1 MPIFYILE
9 KTKKEGV
16 ELKNKNLQEL
26 MKYSGK
32 YKVFT
37 YLSLILSGLSS
48 ILALVPFV
56 YIWKIIK
63 EVIEVMPNF
72 QNATNIVHNGWLAV
86 IFAVISMLI
95 YFIGLICS
103 HMSAFRVAT
112 NMRKKAMEHITK
124 MPIGKIEEIGSGKL
138 RKIVNESAGGT
149 ETYLAHQLPD
159 MAGALVTPICM
170 IIFLFVFDWKLGLV
184 SLIPTVIGFFA
195 MSKMMGK
202 QMADDIGKYQNSLE
216 VMNNEAVE
224 YVRGMPVVKTFGQSV
239 YTFTKFKNS
248 IEDYEKFCMA
258 YTKKARKPMIEFQVS
273 INCIFAFLIAVTLL
287 VVGKGT
293 VSQSF
298 LLNLLFYVIYTP
310 ILTTTL
316 TKVMFMSENTMLVTD
331 CIKRIN
337 SIFEIQPLSES
348 KINAKLKDNSIELK
362 NVKFK
367 YDNAEKNAIDD
378 INMKID
384 ANSTIALVGPS
395 GSGKSTIANLI
406 ARFYDVN
413 EGKILIGGVDIKD
426 IKKEE
431 LMDTVSYVFQN
442 SKLLKTSIYENV
454 RMAKPDATKEEIME
468 ALHLAQCDDIIAK
481 LPDGINTIIGSKG
494 TYLSGG
500 EQQRINIARVML
512 KNSKIVILDE
522 ATAFADP
529 ENEYK
534 VQKAFK
540 NLGKNKTVIMIAHR
554 LSTIKNVDKIYV
566 INNGKVEEQGTHK
579 ELIDNGGMYSKMWND
594 YNTSIAWKV
603 GEVKC

>member
-1 MPIFYILE
+1 M
-9 KTKKEGV
+9 
-16 ELKNKNLQEL
+16 KNKNLEEL

-32 YKVFT
+32 YKIFT

-48 ILALVPFV
+48 ILALIPFV

-72 QNATNIVHNGWLAV
+72 QNATNIVHNGWMAV
-86 IFAVISMLI
+86 AFAIISMAI
-95 YFIGLICS
+95 YFMSLICS

-112 NMRKKAMEHITK
+112 NMRKKAMKHITK

-170 IIFLFVFDWKLGLV
+170 IVFLFIFDWKLGLV
-184 SLIPTVIGFFA
+184 SLIPTGIGFWA

-239 YTFTKFKNS
+239 YTFKRFKSS

-258 YTKKARKPMIEFQVS
+258 YTKKARKPMIEFQVAT
-273 INCIFAFLIAVTLL
+273 NCIFAFLIAVTLL

-293 VSQSF
+293 VSQTF
-298 LLNLLFYVIYTP
+298 LLNLLFYIIYTP

-337 SIFEIQPLSES
+337 SIFEIEPLPES
-348 KINAKLKDNSIELK
+348 KSNTKLNDNSIELK
-362 NVKFK
+362 NIKFK
-367 YDNAEKNAIDD
+367 YDNAEKNAIDG
-378 INMKID
+378 ISMKIP

-413 EGKILIGGVDIKD
+413 EGKILIGGVDIKN

-431 LMDTVSYVFQN
+431 LMNTVSYVFQN

-454 RMAKPDATKEEIME
+454 RMAKPDATKEEVME
-468 ALHLAQCDDIIAK
+468 ALHLAQCDDIIEK

-500 EQQRINIARVML
+500 EGQRINIARVIL

-529 ENEYK
+529 ENEYQ
-534 VQKAFK
+534 VQKAFE

-566 INNGKVEEQGTHK
+566 INNGKIEEQGTHE
-579 ELIDNGGMYSKMWND
+579 ELINNNGIYSKMWND

-603 GEVKC
+603 GEAKC

>member
-1 MPIFYILE
+1 M
-9 KTKKEGV
+9 
-16 ELKNKNLQEL
+16 KNKNLQEL

-32 YKVFT
+32 YKIFT
-37 YLSLILSGLSS
+37 YLSLILSGISS
-48 ILALVPFV
+48 VLALIPFV

-72 QNATNIVHNGWLAV
+72 QNATSIVHNGWMAV
-86 IFAVISMLI
+86 IFAIISMII
-95 YFIGLICS
+95 YFVGLICS
-103 HMSAFRVAT
+103 HMSAFRVAS

-124 MPIGKIEEIGSGKL
+124 IPIGKIEEIGSGKL

-170 IIFLFVFDWKLGLV
+170 LIFLFIFDWKLGIV
-184 SLIPTVIGFFA
+184 SLIPTVMGFFA
-195 MSKMMGK
+195 MKKMMGK

-239 YTFTKFKNS
+239 YTFKRFKNS

-273 INCIFAFLIAVTLL
+273 VNCIFAFLIAVTLL

-298 LLNLLFYVIYTP
+298 LLNLLFYIIYTP

-337 SIFEIQPLSES
+337 SIFEIKPLSENKTKE
-348 KINAKLKDNSIELK
+348 KIKDNSIELK

-367 YDNAEKNAIDD
+367 YDNAEDNAIDN
-378 INMKID
+378 ISMKIK

-413 EGKILIGGVDIKD
+413 EGKILIGGVDIKN

-431 LMDTVSYVFQN
+431 LMNTVSYVFQN

-454 RMAKPDATKEEIME
+454 RMAKPNATKEEVIE
-468 ALHLAQCDDIIAK
+468 ALHLAQCDDIIEK
-481 LPDGINTIIGSKG
+481 MPDGIDTQIGSKG
-494 TYLSGG
+494 VYFSGG
-500 EQQRINIARVML
+500 EVQRINIARVIL

-529 ENEYK
+529 ENETK
-534 VQKAFK
+534 VQKAFE

-554 LSTIKNVDKIYV
+554 LSTIKNVDEIYV
-566 INNGKVEEQGTHK
+566 INNGKIKEQGTHE
-579 ELIDNGGMYSKMWND
+579 ELIGKGGIYSKMWND

-603 GEVKC
+603 GEEKC

>member
-1 MPIFYILE
+1 M
-9 KTKKEGV
+9 
-16 ELKNKNLQEL
+16 KNKNLQEL
-26 MKYSGK
+26 MEYSGK
-32 YKVFT
+32 YKIFT
-37 YLSLILSGLSS
+37 YLSLILSGASS
-48 ILALVPFV
+48 ILALIPFV

-72 QNATNIVHNGWLAV
+72 QNATNIVHNGWMAV
-86 IFAVISMLI
+86 AFSIISMVI

-103 HMSAFRVAT
+103 HMSAFRVAA

-124 MPIGKIEEIGSGKL
+124 MPIGKIDEIGSGRL

-159 MAGALVTPICM
+159 MAGALITPICM
-170 IIFLFVFDWKLGLV
+170 LIFLFIFDWKLGLV
-184 SLIPTVIGFFA
+184 SLIPTIIGFLA

-202 QMADDIGKYQNSLE
+202 QMAEDIGKYQNSLE

-224 YVRGMPVVKTFGQSV
+224 YVRGMPVVKSFGQSV
-239 YTFTKFKNS
+239 YTFKKFKKS
-248 IEDYEKFCMA
+248 IEDYDNFCMA

-298 LLNLLFYVIYTP
+298 LLNLLFYIIYTP

-337 SIFEIQPLSES
+337 SIFEIKPLSENKTKE
-348 KINAKLKDNSIELK
+348 KIKDNSIELK

-367 YDNAEKNAIDD
+367 YDNAEDNAIDN
-378 INMKID
+378 ISMEIP
-384 ANSTIALVGPS
+384 ANSTVALVGPS

-413 EGKILIGGVDIKD
+413 EGKILIGVVDIKN

-431 LMDTVSYVFQN
+431 LMNTVSYVFQN

-454 RMAKPDATKEEIME
+454 RMAKPNATKEEVIE
-468 ALHLAQCDDIIAK
+468 ALHLAQCDDIIEK
-481 LPDGINTIIGSKG
+481 MPDGIDTQIGSKG
-494 TYLSGG
+494 VYFSGG
-500 EQQRINIARVML
+500 EVQRINIARVIL

-529 ENEYK
+529 ENETK
-534 VQKAFK
+534 VQKAFE

-554 LSTIKNVDKIYV
+554 LSTIKNVDEIYV
-566 INNGKVEEQGTHK
+566 INNGKIKEQGTHE
-579 ELIDNGGMYSKMWND
+579 ELIGKGGIYSKMWND

-603 GEVKC
+603 GEEKC

>member
-1 MPIFYILE
+1 M
-9 KTKKEGV
+9 
-16 ELKNKNLQEL
+16 KNKNLQEL

-32 YKVFT
+32 YKIFT

-48 ILALVPFV
+48 ILALIPFI

-72 QNATNIVHNGWLAV
+72 QNATSIVHNGWMAV
-86 IFAVISMLI
+86 AFAIISMAI
-95 YFIGLICS
+95 YFMGLICS

-149 ETYLAHQLPD
+149 ENYLAHQLPD

-170 IIFLFVFDWKLGLV
+170 IVFLFIFDWKLGLV
-184 SLIPTVIGFFA
+184 SLIPTAIGFFA

-239 YTFTKFKNS
+239 YTFKRFKNS
-248 IEDYEKFCMA
+248 IEEYEKFCMA
-258 YTKKARKPMIEFQVS
+258 YTKKARKPMIEFQVAT
-273 INCIFAFLIAVTLL
+273 NCIFAFLIAVTLL
-287 VVGKGT
+287 VVERGT

-298 LLNLLFYVIYTP
+298 LLNLLFYIIYTP

-337 SIFEIQPLSES
+337 SIFEIKLLSES
-348 KINAKLKDNSIELK
+348 TTNAKSSDNSIELR
-362 NVKFK
+362 NIKFK
-367 YDNAEKNAIDD
+367 YDNAEKNAIDG
-378 INMKID
+378 ISMEIT

-413 EGKILIGGVDIKD
+413 EGKILIGGVDIKN

-431 LMDTVSYVFQN
+431 LMNTVSYVFQN

-454 RMAKPDATKEEIME
+454 RMAKPDATKEEVME
-468 ALHLAQCDDIIAK
+468 ALHLAQCDDIIEK

-500 EQQRINIARVML
+500 EGQRINIARVML

-529 ENEYK
+529 ENEYQ
-534 VQKAFK
+534 VQKAFE
-540 NLGKNKTVIMIAHR
+540 NIGKNKTVIMIAHR

-566 INNGKVEEQGTHK
+566 INNGKIEEQGTHE
-579 ELIDNGGMYSKMWND
+579 ELVNNNGIYSKMWND

-603 GEVKC
+603 GEAKC

>member
-1 MPIFYILE
+1 M
-9 KTKKEGV
+9 
-16 ELKNKNLQEL
+16 KNKNLQEL

-32 YKVFT
+32 YKIFT

-48 ILALVPFV
+48 ILALIPFI

-72 QNATNIVHNGWLAV
+72 QNATSIVHNGWMAV
-86 IFAVISMLI
+86 AFAIISMAT
-95 YFIGLICS
+95 YFMGLICS

-149 ETYLAHQLPD
+149 ENYLAHQLPD

-170 IIFLFVFDWKLGLV
+170 IVFLFIFDWKLGLV
-184 SLIPTVIGFFA
+184 SLIPTGIGFFA

-239 YTFTKFKNS
+239 YTFKRFKNS

-258 YTKKARKPMIEFQVS
+258 YTKKARKPMIEFQVAT
-273 INCIFAFLIAVTLL
+273 NCIFAFLIAVTLL
-287 VVGKGT
+287 VVERGT

-298 LLNLLFYVIYTP
+298 LLNLLFYIIYTP

-337 SIFEIQPLSES
+337 SIFEIKPLSES
-348 KINAKLKDNSIELK
+348 TTNAKSSDNSIELR
-362 NVKFK
+362 NIKFK
-367 YDNAEKNAIDD
+367 YDNAEKNAIDG
-378 INMKID
+378 ISMEIT

-413 EGKILIGGVDIKD
+413 EGKILIGGVDIKN

-431 LMDTVSYVFQN
+431 LMNTVSYVFQN

-454 RMAKPDATKEEIME
+454 RMAKPDATKEEVME
-468 ALHLAQCDDIIAK
+468 ALHLAQCDDIIEK

-500 EQQRINIARVML
+500 EGQRINIARVML

-529 ENEYK
+529 ENEYQ
-534 VQKAFK
+534 VQKAFE
-540 NLGKNKTVIMIAHR
+540 NIGKNKTVIMIAHR

-566 INNGKVEEQGTHK
+566 INNGKIEEQGTHE
-579 ELIDNGGMYSKMWND
+579 ELVNNNGIYSKMWND

-603 GEVKC
+603 GEAKC

>member
-1 MPIFYILE
+1 M
-9 KTKKEGV
+9 
-16 ELKNKNLQEL
+16 KNKNLQEL

-32 YKVFT
+32 YKIFT

-48 ILALVPFV
+48 ILALIPFV

-72 QNATNIVHNGWLAV
+72 QNATSIVHNGWMAV
-86 IFAVISMLI
+86 AFAIISMAI

-159 MAGALVTPICM
+159 MAGAVVTPICM
-170 IIFLFVFDWKLGLV
+170 IVFLFIFDWKLGLV
-184 SLIPTVIGFFA
+184 SLIPTAIGFFA

-239 YTFTKFKNS
+239 YTFKKFKNS

-273 INCIFAFLIAVTLL
+273 TNCIFAFLIAVTLL
-287 VVGKGT
+287 VVGRGT

-298 LLNLLFYVIYTP
+298 LLNLLFYIIYTP

-337 SIFEIQPLSES
+337 SIFEIEPLSES
-348 KINAKLKDNSIELK
+348 TTNAKLNDNSIELK
-362 NVKFK
+362 NIKFK
-367 YDNAEKNAIDD
+367 YDNAEKNAIDG
-378 INMKID
+378 ISMKIPV
-384 ANSTIALVGPS
+384 NSTIALVGPS

-413 EGKILIGGVDIKD
+413 EGEILIGGANIKN
-426 IKKEE
+426 IKKED
-431 LMDTVSYVFQN
+431 LMNTVSYVFQD

-454 RMAKPDATKEEIME
+454 RMAKLNATKEEVME
-468 ALHLAQCDDIIAK
+468 ALHLAQCDDIIEK

-529 ENEYK
+529 ENEYQ
-534 VQKAFK
+534 VQKAFE
-540 NLGKNKTVIMIAHR
+540 NLSKNKTVIMIAHR
-554 LSTIKNVDKIYV
+554 LSTIKNVDTIYV
-566 INNGKVEEQGTHK
+566 INNGKIEEQGTHE
-579 ELIDNGGMYSKMWND
+579 ELLKKNGLYNKMWND

-603 GEVKC
+603 GESKC

>member
-1 MPIFYILE
+1 M
-9 KTKKEGV
+9 
-16 ELKNKNLQEL
+16 KNKNLQEL

-32 YKVFT
+32 YKIFT
-37 YLSLILSGLSS
+37 YLSLILSGISS
-48 ILALVPFV
+48 VLALIPFV

-72 QNATNIVHNGWLAV
+72 QNATSIVHNGWMAV
-86 IFAVISMLI
+86 IFAIISMII
-95 YFIGLICS
+95 YFVGLICS
-103 HMSAFRVAT
+103 HMSAFRVAS

-124 MPIGKIEEIGSGKL
+124 IPIGKIEEIGSGKL

-170 IIFLFVFDWKLGLV
+170 LIFLFIFDWKLGIV
-184 SLIPTVIGFFA
+184 SLIPTVMGFFA
-195 MSKMMGK
+195 MKKMMGK

-239 YTFTKFKNS
+239 YTFKRFKNS

-273 INCIFAFLIAVTLL
+273 VNCIFAFLIAVTLL

-298 LLNLLFYVIYTP
+298 LLNLLFYIIYTP

-337 SIFEIQPLSES
+337 SIFEIKPLSENKTKE
-348 KINAKLKDNSIELK
+348 KIKDNSIELK

-367 YDNAEKNAIDD
+367 YDNAEDNAIDN
-378 INMKID
+378 ISMKIK

-395 GSGKSTIANLI
+395 ESGKSTIANLI

-413 EGKILIGGVDIKD
+413 EGKILIGGVDIKN

-431 LMDTVSYVFQN
+431 LMNTVSYVFQN

-454 RMAKPDATKEEIME
+454 RMAKPNATKEEVIE
-468 ALHLAQCDDIIAK
+468 ALHLAQCDDIIEK
-481 LPDGINTIIGSKG
+481 MPDGIDTQIGSKG
-494 TYLSGG
+494 VYFSGG
-500 EQQRINIARVML
+500 EVQRINIARVIL

-529 ENEYK
+529 ENETVIQEAISK
-534 VQKAFK
+534 
-540 NLGKNKTVIMIAHR
+540 LIKNKTVLIIAHR
-554 LSTIKNVDKIYV
+554 MRTVTNADKIV
-566 INNGKVEEQGTHK
+566 VLKDGIVAEQGTPNGLINNGKIFK
-579 ELIDNGGMYSKMWND
+579 EMVQKQQS
-594 YNTSIAWKV
+594 TEHWKL
-603 GEVKC
+603 

>member
-1 MPIFYILE
+1 M
-9 KTKKEGV
+9 
-16 ELKNKNLQEL
+16 KNKNLQEL

-32 YKVFT
+32 YKIFT
-37 YLSLILSGLSS
+37 YLSLILSGISS
-48 ILALVPFV
+48 VLALIPFV

-72 QNATNIVHNGWLAV
+72 QNATSIVHNGWMAV
-86 IFAVISMLI
+86 IFAIISTII
-95 YFIGLICS
+95 YFVGLICS
-103 HMSAFRVAT
+103 HMSAFRVAS

-124 MPIGKIEEIGSGKL
+124 IPIGKIEEIGSGKL

-170 IIFLFVFDWKLGLV
+170 LIFLFIFDWKLGIV
-184 SLIPTVIGFFA
+184 SLIPTVMGFFA
-195 MSKMMGK
+195 MKKMMGK

-239 YTFTKFKNS
+239 YTFKRFKNS
-248 IEDYEKFCMA
+248 IEDYEKFCMT

-273 INCIFAFLIAVTLL
+273 VNCIFAFLIAVTLL

-298 LLNLLFYVIYTP
+298 LLNLLFYIIYTP

-337 SIFEIQPLSES
+337 SIFEIKPLSENKTKE
-348 KINAKLKDNSIELK
+348 KIKDNSIELK

-367 YDNAEKNAIDD
+367 YDNAEDNAIDN
-378 INMKID
+378 ISMKIK
-384 ANSTIALVGPS
+384 ANSAIALVGPS

-413 EGKILIGGVDIKD
+413 EGKILIGGVDIKN

-431 LMDTVSYVFQN
+431 LMNTVSYVFQN

-454 RMAKPDATKEEIME
+454 RMAKPNATKEEVIE
-468 ALHLAQCDDIIAK
+468 ALHLAQCDDIIEK
-481 LPDGINTIIGSKG
+481 MPDGIDTQIGSKG
-494 TYLSGG
+494 VYFSGG
-500 EQQRINIARVML
+500 EVQRINIARVIL

-529 ENEYK
+529 ENETK
-534 VQKAFK
+534 VQKAFE

-554 LSTIKNVDKIYV
+554 LSTIKNVDEIYV
-566 INNGKVEEQGTHK
+566 INNGKIKEQGTHE
-579 ELIDNGGMYSKMWND
+579 ELIGKGGIYSKMWND

-603 GEVKC
+603 GEEKC

>member
-1 MPIFYILE
+1 M
-9 KTKKEGV
+9 
-16 ELKNKNLQEL
+16 KNKNLQEL

-32 YKVFT
+32 YKIFT
-37 YLSLILSGLSS
+37 YLSLILSGISS
-48 ILALVPFV
+48 VLALIPFV

-72 QNATNIVHNGWLAV
+72 QNATSIVHNGWMAV
-86 IFAVISMLI
+86 IFAIISMII
-95 YFIGLICS
+95 YFVGLICS
-103 HMSAFRVAT
+103 HMSAFRVAS

-124 MPIGKIEEIGSGKL
+124 IPIGKIEEIGSGKL

-170 IIFLFVFDWKLGLV
+170 LIFLFIFDWKLGIV
-184 SLIPTVIGFFA
+184 SLIPTVMGFFA
-195 MSKMMGK
+195 MKKMMGK

-239 YTFTKFKNS
+239 YTFKRFKNS

-273 INCIFAFLIAVTLL
+273 VNCIFAFLIAVTLL

-298 LLNLLFYVIYTP
+298 LLNLLFYIIYTP

-337 SIFEIQPLSES
+337 SIFEIKPLSENKTKE
-348 KINAKLKDNSIELK
+348 KIKDNSIELK

-367 YDNAEKNAIDD
+367 YDNAEDNAIDN
-378 INMKID
+378 ISMKIK

-413 EGKILIGGVDIKD
+413 EGKILIGGVDIKN

-431 LMDTVSYVFQN
+431 LMNTVSYVFQN

-454 RMAKPDATKEEIME
+454 RMAKPNATKEEVIE
-468 ALHLAQCDDIIAK
+468 ALHLAQCDDIIEK
-481 LPDGINTIIGSKG
+481 MPDGIDTQIGSKG
-494 TYLSGG
+494 VYFSGG
-500 EQQRINIARVML
+500 EVQRINIARVIL
-512 KNSKIVILDE
+512 KNSKMVILDE

-529 ENEYK
+529 ENETK
-534 VQKAFK
+534 VQKAFE

-554 LSTIKNVDKIYV
+554 LSTIKNVDEIYV
-566 INNGKVEEQGTHK
+566 INNGKIKEQGTHE
-579 ELIDNGGMYSKMWND
+579 ELIGKGGIYSKMWND

-603 GEVKC
+603 GEEKC

>member
-1 MPIFYILE
+1 M
-9 KTKKEGV
+9 
-16 ELKNKNLQEL
+16 KNKNLQEL
-26 MKYSGK
+26 MEYSGK
-32 YKVFT
+32 YKIFT
-37 YLSLILSGLSS
+37 YLSLILSGASS
-48 ILALVPFV
+48 ILALIPFV

-72 QNATNIVHNGWLAV
+72 QNATNIVHNGWMAV
-86 IFAVISMLI
+86 AFSIISMVI

-103 HMSAFRVAT
+103 HMSAFRVAA

-124 MPIGKIEEIGSGKL
+124 MPIGKIDEIGSGRL

-159 MAGALVTPICM
+159 MAGALITPICM
-170 IIFLFVFDWKLGLV
+170 LIFLFIFDWKLGLV
-184 SLIPTVIGFFA
+184 SLIPTIIGFLA

-202 QMADDIGKYQNSLE
+202 QMAEDIGKYQNSLE

-224 YVRGMPVVKTFGQSV
+224 YVRGMPVVKSFGQSV
-239 YTFTKFKNS
+239 YTFKKFKKS
-248 IEDYEKFCMA
+248 IEDYDNFCMA

-293 VSQSF
+293 ISQSF
-298 LLNLLFYVIYTP
+298 LLNLLFYIIYTP

-337 SIFEIQPLSES
+337 SIFEIKPLSES
-348 KINAKLKDNSIELK
+348 TTNTKLNDNFIELK
-362 NVKFK
+362 NIKFK
-367 YDNAEKNAIDD
+367 YDNTEKNAIDD
-378 INMKID
+378 ISMEIP
-384 ANSTIALVGPS
+384 ANSTVALVGPS

-413 EGKILIGGVDIKD
+413 EGKILIGGIDIKD

-431 LMDTVSYVFQN
+431 LMNTVSYVFQN
-442 SKLLKTSIYENV
+442 GKLLKTSIYENV
-454 RMAKPDATKEEIME
+454 RMAKPNATKEEVME
-468 ALHLAQCDDIIAK
+468 ALHLAQCDDIIEK
-481 LPDGINTIIGSKG
+481 LPNGINTIIGSKG

-500 EQQRINIARVML
+500 EQQRINIAKVML

-529 ENEYK
+529 ENEYQ
-534 VQKAFK
+534 VQKAFE

-566 INNGKVEEQGTHK
+566 INNGKIEEQGTHE
-579 ELIDNGGMYSKMWND
+579 ELINNNGIYNKMWND

-603 GEVKC
+603 GEAKC

>member
-1 MPIFYILE
+1 M
-9 KTKKEGV
+9 
-16 ELKNKNLQEL
+16 KNKNLQEL

-37 YLSLILSGLSS
+37 YLSLILSGISS
-48 ILALVPFV
+48 ILALIPFV

-72 QNATNIVHNGWLAV
+72 QNATSIVHNGWIAV
-86 IFAVISMLI
+86 VFAVISMVI

-103 HMSAFRVAT
+103 HMSAFRVAS

-159 MAGALVTPICM
+159 MVGALVTPICM
-170 IIFLFVFDWKLGLV
+170 LVFLFIFDWKLGIV

-239 YTFTKFKNS
+239 YTFKRFKNS

-273 INCIFAFLIAVTLL
+273 VNCIFAFLIAVTLL

-298 LLNLLFYVIYTP
+298 LLNLLFYIIYTP

-337 SIFEIQPLSES
+337 SIFDIKPLSETKTKE
-348 KINAKLKDNSIELK
+348 KIKDNSIELK

-367 YDNAEKNAIDD
+367 YDNADKNAIND
-378 INMKID
+378 ISMKIK

-395 GSGKSTIANLI
+395 GGGKSTIANLI

-413 EGKILIGGVDIKD
+413 EGKILIGGVDIKN

-431 LMDTVSYVFQN
+431 LMNTVSYVFQN

-454 RMAKPDATKEEIME
+454 RMAKPDATKEEVME
-468 ALHLAQCDDIIAK
+468 ALHLAQCDDIIEK
-481 LPDGINTIIGSKG
+481 LPDGIDTQIGSKG
-494 TYLSGG
+494 VYFSGG
-500 EQQRINIARVML
+500 EVQRINIARVIL

-529 ENEYK
+529 ENETK
-534 VQKAFK
+534 VQKAFE

-566 INNGKVEEQGTHK
+566 INNGKIEEQGTHE
-579 ELIDNGGMYSKMWND
+579 ELINKGGLYNKMWND

-603 GEVKC
+603 GEEKC

>member
-1 MPIFYILE
+1 
-9 KTKKEGV
+9 
-16 ELKNKNLQEL
+16 

-32 YKVFT
+32 YKIFT
-37 YLSLILSGLSS
+37 YLSLILSGISS
-48 ILALVPFV
+48 VLALIPFV

-72 QNATNIVHNGWLAV
+72 QNATSIVHNGWMAV
-86 IFAVISMLI
+86 IFAIISTII
-95 YFIGLICS
+95 YFVGLICS
-103 HMSAFRVAT
+103 HMSAFRVAS

-124 MPIGKIEEIGSGKL
+124 IPIGKIEEIGSGKL

-170 IIFLFVFDWKLGLV
+170 LIFLFIFDWKLGIV
-184 SLIPTVIGFFA
+184 SLIPTVMGFFA
-195 MSKMMGK
+195 MKKMMGK

-239 YTFTKFKNS
+239 YTFKRFKNS
-248 IEDYEKFCMA
+248 IEDYEKFCMT

-273 INCIFAFLIAVTLL
+273 VNCIFAFLIAVTLL

-298 LLNLLFYVIYTP
+298 LLNLLFYIIYTP

-337 SIFEIQPLSES
+337 SIFEIKPLSENKTKE
-348 KINAKLKDNSIELK
+348 KIKDNSIELK

-367 YDNAEKNAIDD
+367 YDNAEDNAIDN
-378 INMKID
+378 ISMKIK
-384 ANSTIALVGPS
+384 ANSAIALVGPS

-413 EGKILIGGVDIKD
+413 EGKILIGGVDIKN

-431 LMDTVSYVFQN
+431 LMNTVSYVFQN

-454 RMAKPDATKEEIME
+454 RMAKPNATKEEVIE
-468 ALHLAQCDDIIAK
+468 ALHLAQCDDIIEK
-481 LPDGINTIIGSKG
+481 MPDGIDTQIGSKG
-494 TYLSGG
+494 VYFSGG
-500 EQQRINIARVML
+500 EVQRINIARVIL

-529 ENEYK
+529 ENETK
-534 VQKAFK
+534 VQKAFE

-554 LSTIKNVDKIYV
+554 LSTIKNVNEIYV
-566 INNGKVEEQGTHK
+566 INNGKIKEQGTHE
-579 ELIDNGGMYSKMWND
+579 ELIGKGGIYSKMWND

-603 GEVKC
+603 GEEKC

>member
-1 MPIFYILE
+1 M
-9 KTKKEGV
+9 
-16 ELKNKNLQEL
+16 KNKNLQEL

-32 YKVFT
+32 YKIFT
-37 YLSLILSGLSS
+37 YLSLILSGISS
-48 ILALVPFV
+48 VLALIPFV

-72 QNATNIVHNGWLAV
+72 QNATSIVHNGWMAV
-86 IFAVISMLI
+86 IFAIISMII
-95 YFIGLICS
+95 YFVGLICS
-103 HMSAFRVAT
+103 HMSAFRVAS

-124 MPIGKIEEIGSGKL
+124 IPIGKIEEIGSGKL

-170 IIFLFVFDWKLGLV
+170 LIFLFIFDWKLGIV
-184 SLIPTVIGFFA
+184 SLIPTVMGFFA
-195 MSKMMGK
+195 MKKMMGK

-216 VMNNEAVE
+216 VMNNEVVE

-239 YTFTKFKNS
+239 YTFKRFKNS

-273 INCIFAFLIAVTLL
+273 VNCIFAFLIAVTLL

-298 LLNLLFYVIYTP
+298 LLNLLFYIIYTP

-337 SIFEIQPLSES
+337 SIFEIKPLSENKTKE
-348 KINAKLKDNSIELK
+348 KIKDNSIELK

-367 YDNAEKNAIDD
+367 YDNAEDNAIDN
-378 INMKID
+378 ISMKIK

-413 EGKILIGGVDIKD
+413 EGKILIGGVDIKN

-431 LMDTVSYVFQN
+431 LMNTVSYVFQN

-454 RMAKPDATKEEIME
+454 RMAKPNATKEEVIE
-468 ALHLAQCDDIIAK
+468 ALHLAQCDDIIEK
-481 LPDGINTIIGSKG
+481 MPDGIDTQIGSKG
-494 TYLSGG
+494 VYFSGG
-500 EQQRINIARVML
+500 EVQRINIARVIL

-529 ENEYK
+529 ENETK
-534 VQKAFK
+534 VQKAFE

-554 LSTIKNVDKIYV
+554 LSTIKNVDEIYV
-566 INNGKVEEQGTHK
+566 INNGKIKEQGTHE
-579 ELIDNGGMYSKMWND
+579 ELIGKGGIYSKMWND

-603 GEVKC
+603 GEEKC

>member
-1 MPIFYILE
+1 MPIFYCIGE
-9 KTKKEGV
+9 IWKEGV
-16 ELKNKNLQEL
+16 KVKNKNLQEL

-32 YKVFT
+32 YKIFT

-48 ILALVPFV
+48 ILALIPFV

-72 QNATNIVHNGWLAV
+72 QNATSIVHNGWMAV
-86 IFAVISMLI
+86 AFAIISMAI

-159 MAGALVTPICM
+159 MAGAVVTPICM
-170 IIFLFVFDWKLGLV
+170 IVFLFIFDWKLGLV
-184 SLIPTVIGFFA
+184 SLIPTAIGFFA

-239 YTFTKFKNS
+239 YTFKKFKNS
-248 IEDYEKFCMA
+248 IQDYEKFCMA

-273 INCIFAFLIAVTLL
+273 TNCIFAFLIAVTLL
-287 VVGKGT
+287 VIGRGT

-298 LLNLLFYVIYTP
+298 LLNLLFYIIYTP

-348 KINAKLKDNSIELK
+348 DQSSKLNDNSIELK
-362 NVKFK
+362 NIKFK
-367 YDNAEKNAIDD
+367 YDNADKNAIDD
-378 INMKID
+378 INMKIP

-413 EGKILIGGVDIKD
+413 EGEILIGGANIKN
-426 IKKEE
+426 IKKED
-431 LMDTVSYVFQN
+431 LMNTVSYVFQD

-454 RMAKPDATKEEIME
+454 RMAKPNATKEEIME
-468 ALHLAQCDDIIAK
+468 ALHLAQCDDIIEK

-529 ENEYK
+529 ENEYQ
-534 VQKAFK
+534 VQKAFE
-540 NLGKNKTVIMIAHR
+540 NLSKNKTVIMIAHR

-566 INNGKVEEQGTHK
+566 INNGKIEEQGTHE
-579 ELIDNGGMYSKMWND
+579 ELLKKNGLYNKMWKD

-603 GEVKC
+603 GESKC

>member
-1 MPIFYILE
+1 M
-9 KTKKEGV
+9 
-16 ELKNKNLQEL
+16 KNKNLQEL
-26 MKYSGK
+26 MEYSGK
-32 YKVFT
+32 YKIFT
-37 YLSLILSGLSS
+37 YLSLILSGASS
-48 ILALVPFV
+48 ILALIPFV

-72 QNATNIVHNGWLAV
+72 QNATNIVHNGWMAV
-86 IFAVISMLI
+86 AFSIISMVI

-103 HMSAFRVAT
+103 HMSAFRVAA

-124 MPIGKIEEIGSGKL
+124 MPIGKIDEIGSGRL

-159 MAGALVTPICM
+159 MAGALITPICM
-170 IIFLFVFDWKLGLV
+170 LIFLFIFDWKLGLV
-184 SLIPTVIGFFA
+184 SLIPTIIGFLA
-195 MSKMMGK
+195 MLKMMGK
-202 QMADDIGKYQNSLE
+202 QMAEDIGKYQNSLE

-224 YVRGMPVVKTFGQSV
+224 YVRGMPVVKSFGQSV
-239 YTFTKFKNS
+239 YTFKKFKKS
-248 IEDYEKFCMA
+248 IEDYDNFCMA

-293 VSQSF
+293 ISQSF
-298 LLNLLFYVIYTP
+298 LLNLLFYIIYTP

-337 SIFEIQPLSES
+337 SIFEIKPLSES
-348 KINAKLKDNSIELK
+348 TTNTKLNDNFIELK
-362 NVKFK
+362 NIKFK
-367 YDNAEKNAIDD
+367 YDNTEKNAIDD
-378 INMKID
+378 ISMEIP
-384 ANSTIALVGPS
+384 ANSTVALVGPS

-413 EGKILIGGVDIKD
+413 EGKILIGGIDIKD

-431 LMDTVSYVFQN
+431 LMNTVSYVFQN
-442 SKLLKTSIYENV
+442 GKLLKTSIYENV
-454 RMAKPDATKEEIME
+454 RMAKPNATKEEVME
-468 ALHLAQCDDIIAK
+468 ALHLAQCDDIIEK
-481 LPDGINTIIGSKG
+481 LPNGINTIIGSKG

-529 ENEYK
+529 ENEYQ
-534 VQKAFK
+534 VQKAFE

-566 INNGKVEEQGTHK
+566 INNGKIEEQGTHE
-579 ELIDNGGMYSKMWND
+579 ELINNNGIYNKMWND

-603 GEVKC
+603 GEAKC

>member
-1 MPIFYILE
+1 M
-9 KTKKEGV
+9 
-16 ELKNKNLQEL
+16 KNKNLQEL

-32 YKVFT
+32 YKIFT
-37 YLSLILSGLSS
+37 YLSLILSGISS
-48 ILALVPFV
+48 VLALIPFV

-72 QNATNIVHNGWLAV
+72 QNATSIVHNGWMAV
-86 IFAVISMLI
+86 IFAIISMII
-95 YFIGLICS
+95 YFVGLICS
-103 HMSAFRVAT
+103 HMSAFRVAS

-124 MPIGKIEEIGSGKL
+124 IPIGKIEEIGSGKL

-170 IIFLFVFDWKLGLV
+170 LIFLFIFDWKLGIV
-184 SLIPTVIGFFA
+184 SLIPTVMGFFA
-195 MSKMMGK
+195 MKKMMGK
-202 QMADDIGKYQNSLE
+202 QMADGIGKYQNSLE

-239 YTFTKFKNS
+239 YTFKRFKNS

-273 INCIFAFLIAVTLL
+273 VNCIFAFLIAVTLL

-298 LLNLLFYVIYTP
+298 LLNLLFYIIYTP

-337 SIFEIQPLSES
+337 SIFEIKPLSENKTKE
-348 KINAKLKDNSIELK
+348 KIKDNSIELK

-367 YDNAEKNAIDD
+367 YDNAEDNAIDN
-378 INMKID
+378 ISMKIK

-413 EGKILIGGVDIKD
+413 EGKILIGGVDIKN

-431 LMDTVSYVFQN
+431 LMNTVSYVFQN

-454 RMAKPDATKEEIME
+454 RMAKPNATKEEVIE
-468 ALHLAQCDDIIAK
+468 ALHLAQCDDIIEK
-481 LPDGINTIIGSKG
+481 MPDGIDTQIGSKG
-494 TYLSGG
+494 VYFSGG
-500 EQQRINIARVML
+500 EVQRINIARVIL

-529 ENEYK
+529 ENETK
-534 VQKAFK
+534 VQKAFE

-554 LSTIKNVDKIYV
+554 LSTIKNVDEIYV
-566 INNGKVEEQGTHK
+566 INNGKIKEQGTHE
-579 ELIDNGGMYSKMWND
+579 ELIGKGGIYSKMWND

-603 GEVKC
+603 GEEKC

>member
-1 MPIFYILE
+1 
-9 KTKKEGV
+9 
-16 ELKNKNLQEL
+16 

-32 YKVFT
+32 YKIFT
-37 YLSLILSGLSS
+37 YLSLILSGISS
-48 ILALVPFV
+48 VLALIPFV

-72 QNATNIVHNGWLAV
+72 QNATSIVHNGWVAV
-86 IFAVISMLI
+86 IFAIISTII
-95 YFIGLICS
+95 YFVGLICS
-103 HMSAFRVAT
+103 HMSAFRVAS

-124 MPIGKIEEIGSGKL
+124 IPIGKIEEIGSGKL

-170 IIFLFVFDWKLGLV
+170 LIFLFIFDWKLGIV
-184 SLIPTVIGFFA
+184 SLIPTVMGFFA
-195 MSKMMGK
+195 MKKMMGK

-239 YTFTKFKNS
+239 YTFKRFKNS

-258 YTKKARKPMIEFQVS
+258 HTKKARKPMIEFQVS
-273 INCIFAFLIAVTLL
+273 VNCIFAFLIAVTLL

-298 LLNLLFYVIYTP
+298 LLNLLFYIIYTP

-337 SIFEIQPLSES
+337 SIFEIKPLSENKTKE
-348 KINAKLKDNSIELK
+348 KIKDNSIELK

-367 YDNAEKNAIDD
+367 YDNAEDNAIDN
-378 INMKID
+378 ISMKIK

-413 EGKILIGGVDIKD
+413 EGKILIGVVDIKN

-431 LMDTVSYVFQN
+431 LMNTVSYVFQN

-454 RMAKPDATKEEIME
+454 RMAKPNATKEEVIE
-468 ALHLAQCDDIIAK
+468 ALHLAQCDDIIEK
-481 LPDGINTIIGSKG
+481 MPDGIDTQIGSKG
-494 TYLSGG
+494 VYFSGG
-500 EQQRINIARVML
+500 EVQRINIARVIL

-529 ENEYK
+529 ENETK
-534 VQKAFK
+534 VQKAFE

-554 LSTIKNVDKIYV
+554 LSTIKNVDEIYV
-566 INNGKVEEQGTHK
+566 INNGKIKEQGTHE
-579 ELIDNGGMYSKMWND
+579 ELIGKGGIYSKMWND

-603 GEVKC
+603 GEEKC

>member
-1 MPIFYILE
+1 
-9 KTKKEGV
+9 
-16 ELKNKNLQEL
+16 

-32 YKVFT
+32 YKIFT
-37 YLSLILSGLSS
+37 YLSLILSGISS
-48 ILALVPFV
+48 VLALIPFV

-72 QNATNIVHNGWLAV
+72 QNATSIVHNGWMAV
-86 IFAVISMLI
+86 IFAIISTII
-95 YFIGLICS
+95 YFVGLICS
-103 HMSAFRVAT
+103 HMSAFRVAS

-124 MPIGKIEEIGSGKL
+124 IPIGKIEEIGSGKL

-170 IIFLFVFDWKLGLV
+170 LIFLFIFDWKLGIV
-184 SLIPTVIGFFA
+184 SLIPTVMGFFA
-195 MSKMMGK
+195 MKKMMGK

-239 YTFTKFKNS
+239 YTFKRFKNS

-273 INCIFAFLIAVTLL
+273 VNCIFAFLIAVTLL

-298 LLNLLFYVIYTP
+298 LLNLLFYIIYTP

-337 SIFEIQPLSES
+337 SIFEIKPLSENKTKE
-348 KINAKLKDNSIELK
+348 KIKDNSIELK

-367 YDNAEKNAIDD
+367 YDNAEDNAIDN
-378 INMKID
+378 ISMKIK

-413 EGKILIGGVDIKD
+413 EGKILIGGVDIKN

-431 LMDTVSYVFQN
+431 LMNTVSYVFQN

-454 RMAKPDATKEEIME
+454 RMAKPNATKEEVIE
-468 ALHLAQCDDIIAK
+468 ALHLAQCDDIIEK
-481 LPDGINTIIGSKG
+481 MPDGIDTQIGSKG
-494 TYLSGG
+494 VYFSGG
-500 EQQRINIARVML
+500 EVQRINIARVIL

-529 ENEYK
+529 ENETK
-534 VQKAFK
+534 VQKAFE

-554 LSTIKNVDKIYV
+554 LSTIKNVDEIYV
-566 INNGKVEEQGTHK
+566 INNGKIKEQGTHE
-579 ELIDNGGMYSKMWND
+579 ELIGKGGIYSKMWND

-603 GEVKC
+603 GEEKC

>member
-1 MPIFYILE
+1 M
-9 KTKKEGV
+9 
-16 ELKNKNLQEL
+16 KNKNLQEL

-32 YKVFT
+32 YKIFT
-37 YLSLILSGLSS
+37 YLSLILSGISS
-48 ILALVPFV
+48 VLALIPFV

-72 QNATNIVHNGWLAV
+72 QNATSIVHNGWMAV
-86 IFAVISMLI
+86 IFAIISMII
-95 YFIGLICS
+95 YFVGLICS
-103 HMSAFRVAT
+103 HMSAFRVAS

-124 MPIGKIEEIGSGKL
+124 IPIGKIEEIGSGKL

-170 IIFLFVFDWKLGLV
+170 LIFLFIFDWKLGIV
-184 SLIPTVIGFFA
+184 SLIPTVMGFFA
-195 MSKMMGK
+195 MKKMMGK

-239 YTFTKFKNS
+239 YTFKRFKNS
-248 IEDYEKFCMA
+248 IEDYEKFCMT

-273 INCIFAFLIAVTLL
+273 VNCIFAFLIAVTLL

-298 LLNLLFYVIYTP
+298 LLNLLFYIIYTP

-337 SIFEIQPLSES
+337 SIFEIKPLSENKTKE
-348 KINAKLKDNSIELK
+348 KIKDNSIELK

-367 YDNAEKNAIDD
+367 YDNAEDNAIDN
-378 INMKID
+378 ISMKIK

-413 EGKILIGGVDIKD
+413 EGKILIGGVDIKN

-431 LMDTVSYVFQN
+431 LMNTVSYVFQN

-454 RMAKPDATKEEIME
+454 RMAKPNATKEEVIE
-468 ALHLAQCDDIIAK
+468 ALHLAQCDDIIEK
-481 LPDGINTIIGSKG
+481 MPDGIDTQIGSKG
-494 TYLSGG
+494 VYFSGG
-500 EQQRINIARVML
+500 EVQRINIARVIL

-529 ENEYK
+529 ENETVIQEAISK
-534 VQKAFK
+534 
-540 NLGKNKTVIMIAHR
+540 LIKNKTVLIIAHR
-554 LSTIKNVDKIYV
+554 MRTVTNADKIV
-566 INNGKVEEQGTHK
+566 VLKDGIVAEQGTPNGLINNGKIFK
-579 ELIDNGGMYSKMWND
+579 EMVQKQQS
-594 YNTSIAWKV
+594 TEHWKL
-603 GEVKC
+603 

>member
-1 MPIFYILE
+1 M
-9 KTKKEGV
+9 K
-16 ELKNKNLQEL
+16 KNLQEL

-32 YKVFT
+32 YKIFT
-37 YLSLILSGLSS
+37 YLSLILSGISS
-48 ILALVPFV
+48 VLALIPFV

-72 QNATNIVHNGWLAV
+72 QNATSIVHNGWMAV
-86 IFAVISMLI
+86 IFAIISTII
-95 YFIGLICS
+95 YFVGLICS
-103 HMSAFRVAT
+103 HMSAFRVAS
-112 NMRKKAMEHITK
+112 NMRKKAIEHITK
-124 MPIGKIEEIGSGKL
+124 IPIGKIEEIGSGKL

-170 IIFLFVFDWKLGLV
+170 LIFLFIFDWKLGIV
-184 SLIPTVIGFFA
+184 SLIPTVMGFFA
-195 MSKMMGK
+195 MKKMMGK

-239 YTFTKFKNS
+239 YTFKRFKNS

-273 INCIFAFLIAVTLL
+273 VNCIFAFLIAVTLL

-298 LLNLLFYVIYTP
+298 LLNLLFYIIYTP

-337 SIFEIQPLSES
+337 SIFEIKPLSENKTKE
-348 KINAKLKDNSIELK
+348 KIKDNSIELK

-367 YDNAEKNAIDD
+367 YDNAEDNEIDN
-378 INMKID
+378 ISMKIK

-413 EGKILIGGVDIKD
+413 EGKILIGGVDIKN

-431 LMDTVSYVFQN
+431 LMNTVSYVFQN

-454 RMAKPDATKEEIME
+454 RMAKPNATKEEVIE
-468 ALHLAQCDDIIAK
+468 ALHLAQCDDIIEK
-481 LPDGINTIIGSKG
+481 MPDGIDTQIGSKG
-494 TYLSGG
+494 VYFSGG
-500 EQQRINIARVML
+500 EVQRINIARVIL

-529 ENEYK
+529 ENETVIQEAISK
-534 VQKAFK
+534 
-540 NLGKNKTVIMIAHR
+540 LIKNKTVLIIAYR
-554 LSTIKNVDKIYV
+554 MRTVTNADKIV
-566 INNGKVEEQGTHK
+566 VLKDGIVAEQGTPNVLINNGKIFK
-579 ELIDNGGMYSKMWND
+579 EMVQKQQS
-594 YNTSIAWKV
+594 TEHWKL
-603 GEVKC
+603 

>member
-1 MPIFYILE
+1 
-9 KTKKEGV
+9 
-16 ELKNKNLQEL
+16 

-32 YKVFT
+32 YKIFT
-37 YLSLILSGLSS
+37 YLSLILSGISS
-48 ILALVPFV
+48 VLALIPFV

-72 QNATNIVHNGWLAV
+72 QNATSIVHNGWMAV
-86 IFAVISMLI
+86 IFAIISTII
-95 YFIGLICS
+95 YFVGLICS
-103 HMSAFRVAT
+103 HMSAFRVAS

-124 MPIGKIEEIGSGKL
+124 IPIGKIEEIGSGKL

-170 IIFLFVFDWKLGLV
+170 LIFLFIFDWKLGIV
-184 SLIPTVIGFFA
+184 SLIPTVMGFFA
-195 MSKMMGK
+195 MKKMMGK

-239 YTFTKFKNS
+239 YTFKRFKNS

-258 YTKKARKPMIEFQVS
+258 HTKKARKPMIEFQVS
-273 INCIFAFLIAVTLL
+273 VNCIFAFLIAVTLL

-298 LLNLLFYVIYTP
+298 LLNLLFYIIYTP

-337 SIFEIQPLSES
+337 SIFEIKPLSENKTKE
-348 KINAKLKDNSIELK
+348 KIKDNSIELK

-367 YDNAEKNAIDD
+367 YDNAEDNAIDN
-378 INMKID
+378 ISMKIK

-413 EGKILIGGVDIKD
+413 EGKILIGVVDIKN

-431 LMDTVSYVFQN
+431 LMNTVSYVFQN

-454 RMAKPDATKEEIME
+454 RMAKPNATKEEVIE
-468 ALHLAQCDDIIAK
+468 ALHLAQCDDIIEK
-481 LPDGINTIIGSKG
+481 MPDGIDTQIGSKG
-494 TYLSGG
+494 VYFSGG
-500 EQQRINIARVML
+500 EVQRINIARVIL

-529 ENEYK
+529 ENETK
-534 VQKAFK
+534 VQKAFE

-554 LSTIKNVDKIYV
+554 LSTIKNVDEIYV
-566 INNGKVEEQGTHK
+566 INNGKIKEQGTHE
-579 ELIDNGGMYSKMWND
+579 ELIGKGGIYSKMWND

-603 GEVKC
+603 GEEKC